1 MGEMTFKPDLGW
13 SRNSI
18 GRHRGSE
25 SGFPGE
31 RLMENKGKET
41 ENMGHVWGML
51 YCLVQKAYRL
61 SIALFILGFSSV
73 LF

>member
-1 MGEMTFKPDLGW
+1 
-13 SRNSI
+13 
-18 GRHRGSE
+18 
-25 SGFPGE
+25 
-31 RLMENKGKET
+31 MENKGKET

-61 SIALFILGFSSV
+61 SIALFILGFCFV